1 MGERKR
7 MEAEC
12 TTIHRLSVEFI
23 ENTVTYLI
31 GLSIIGYSLDIGMV
45 HVNLIDERL
54 QKLIYNGQLDGK
66 QVDR

>member
-1 MGERKR
+1 MD
-7 MEAEC
+7 
-12 TTIHRLSVEFI
+12 FI
-23 ENTVTYLI
+23 ENTITYLI